1 MRSWSYNK
9 QWRVEGCSRELLRT
23 GQARALDGFLH
34 ETLEF
39 LGERLPMTITRRRF
53 AQLGIGTAF
62 SLGGK
67 GLLAQGLSTHS
78 AKPLPR
84 SAPSRRPFHARF
96 VDVAHDAGLHAP
108 VIYGG
113 VDQKKY
119 IVETTGCGCA
129 FIDYDNDGWMD
140 IFILSGTRLEGPPQG
155 ASNRLYKN
163 NRDGT
168 FTDVTRKAGLHSEGW
183 ACGVCVGDYNNDG
196 FEDIFCTCFG
206 QNILYR
212 NNGDGTF
219 TDSTK
224 EAGLWSQEQ
233 RWGAGCSFVDYDRD
247 GNLDLFVSNYVRFS
261 FEQAP
266 GPGQNNSCIWLGIP
280 VACGPRGLPTGRHWL
295 YRNNG
300 DGTFT
305 DLSERA
311 GIAQA
316 TSSYGLTVVA
326 ADFDEDGWPDI
337 YVACDATPSLLFMN
351 NHDGTFREEG
361 ILRGVALSDDGMA
374 QAGMGVGVGDYD
386 LDGHLD
392 LFKTHF
398 ADDRNILY
406 RNDGKAYFQDATS
419 SSRLG
424 VETRYVCWGAG
435 IVDLDNDGYP
445 DLFMTTGHVDPKIE
459 KKLSQYP
466 NKTPRAV
473 FRNLGQGI
481 FEELIDEAGP
491 GVAAQH
497 CSRGCAFGDFD
508 NDGDVD
514 IVVVNLNEPPS
525 LLRNDLT
532 GKVNWLK
539 VKLEGTKSNR
549 SAIGARILAH
559 YGGKTQAQALL
570 SQSSFFSCNDPRLH
584 FGLGT
589 SVSVDLEIFWPSGL
603 HESYKGMSANQLL
616 TIREGVGIVP
626 NRGWSRS
633 WTEMPPDSV
642 LAASS

>member
-1 MRSWSYNK
+1 
-9 QWRVEGCSRELLRT
+9 
-23 GQARALDGFLH
+23 
-34 ETLEF
+34 
-39 LGERLPMTITRRRF
+39 MTITRRRF
-53 AQLGIGTAF
+53 TQLGLRTAF
-62 SLGGK
+62 SLSSQW
-67 GLLAQGLSTHS
+67 LLAQGLSTHR

-84 SAPSRRPFHARF
+84 TAPSGRPFHARF
-96 VDVAHDAGLHAP
+96 VDVAQDAGMHAP

-113 VDQKKY
+113 VEQTKY

-140 IFILSGTRLEGPPQG
+140 IFILSGTRLENPPDG
-155 ASNRLYKN
+155 ATNRLYKN

-168 FTDVTRKAGLHSEGW
+168 FTDVTKKAGLHSVGW

-196 FEDIFCTCFG
+196 FDDIFCTRFG

-219 TDSTK
+219 TDCTRQ
-224 EAGLWSQEQ
+224 AGLWSPEQ

-247 GNLDLFVSNYVRFS
+247 GNLDLFFSNYVQFS

-266 GPGQNNSCIWLGIP
+266 VPGQNNSCIWLGIP
-280 VACGPRGLPTGRHWL
+280 VACGPRGLPTGRPWL

-305 DLSERA
+305 DVSERA

-316 TSSYGLTVVA
+316 ASSYGLTVAA

-351 NHDGTFREEG
+351 NRDGTFSEEG
-361 ILRGVALSDDGMA
+361 ILRGVALNDDGMA
-374 QAGMGVGVGDYD
+374 QAGMGVAVGDYN

-406 RNDGKAYFQDATS
+406 HNDGKAYFQDATV

-445 DLFMTTGHVDPKIE
+445 DLFMTTGHVDPHIE

-473 FRNLGQGI
+473 FRNLGQGV

-532 GKVNWLK
+532 GKSHWIK

-549 SAIGARILAH
+549 TAIGARVLAH
-559 YGGKTQAQALL
+559 YGGKTQAQAVL

-589 SVSVDLEIFWPSGL
+589 SASADIEIFWPSGL
-603 HESYKGMSANQLL
+603 HERYKGMSANRLL

-633 WTEMPPDSV
+633 
-642 LAASS
+642 